1 MTIGMFATK
10 QELGILY
17 FHGAYERLLLNL
29 TFRIQGLD
37 PAEVPN
43 SGWNLEKS
51 QTEMQWQDWEAIAAH
66 SSDGHLMLTPCLPDV
81 FLFVQAS
88 EVLTGLLEVEIKR
101 IIKKIQSIHQNNEMF
116 VPFSPL
122 WDNLEDEMSE
132 VLADS
137 DEQILYRGRR
147 MSF

>member
-1 MTIGMFATK
+1 MLALAK
-10 QELGILY
+10 
-17 FHGAYERLLLNL
+17 
-29 TFRIQGLD
+29 
-37 PAEVPN
+37 
-43 SGWNLEKS
+43 KS

-122 WDNLEDEMSE
+122 WDDLEEEDEMGE

>member
-1 MTIGMFATK
+1 MLALAK
-10 QELGILY
+10 
-17 FHGAYERLLLNL
+17 
-29 TFRIQGLD
+29 
-37 PAEVPN
+37 
-43 SGWNLEKS
+43 KS
-51 QTEMQWQDWEAIAAH
+51 QTEMQWQDWEAIAVH
-66 SSDGHLMLTPCLPDV
+66 SLDGHLMLTPCLPNV

-88 EVLTGLLEVEIKR
+88 QVLTGLLEVEIKR
-101 IIKKIQSIHQNNEMF
+101 MVKKIQAIHQNNEIF

-122 WDNLEDEMSE
+122 WDDLEEEEMSE

>member
-1 MTIGMFATK
+1 
-10 QELGILY
+10 
-17 FHGAYERLLLNL
+17 
-29 TFRIQGLD
+29 
-37 PAEVPN
+37 
-43 SGWNLEKS
+43 
-51 QTEMQWQDWEAIAAH
+51 
-66 SSDGHLMLTPCLPDV
+66 MLTPCLPDV

-88 EVLTGLLEVEIKR
+88 QVLTGLLEVEIKR
-101 IIKKIQSIHQNNEMF
+101 IVKKIRSIHQNNEIF